1 MTKAARGRKRG
12 RGREGGGGFP
22 ILHSS
27 LPPLGAR
34 YAEFDGEGEGGRGSS
49 ECCGEDGRQIYFVRD
64 EGCLSTW
71 LTELEG
77 NETRRVTEGRSAGGK
92 ER

>member
-1 MTKAARGRKRG
+1 MAFRSFIPPSPRSALRNGK
-12 RGREGGGGFP
+12 REGK
-22 ILHSS
+22 
-27 LPPLGAR
+27 
-34 YAEFDGEGEGGRGSS
+34 EGRSS